1 MKLYKKHGYKT
12 SRVLLNIKSVVIA
25 LKMAITDFMLN
36 TPYSAKHYVC
46 SIIYIMLNNKY
57 GKEKPVLLPAFVCII
72 VYILILVSNVAKCL
86 TLLVYFGGI
95 VAIFKLGI
103 HGL

>member
-57 GKEKPVLLPAFVCII
+57 SKRKAGTPTGLCM
-72 VYILILVSNVAKCL
+72 Y
-86 TLLVYFGGI
+86 YGI
-95 VAIFKLGI
+95 YLNPRQ
-103 HGL
+103 